1 MTTLRDWLSEGPFT
15 LALSSGFF
23 GFFAHAGV
31 LAALE
36 EEGLLPARV
45 LGSSAGALVGG
56 LWAAGLPARRIRDE
70 LVRLRREDF
79 WDVGPGAGLLRGAL
93 FRERLAT
100 LAPVDTIER
109 CRVPLA
115 VSVFDVRARR
125 TAVLREGPLAPA
137 LHASCAFPLL
147 FHPVRLGGRLYLD
160 GGVRDRPALAG
171 AADGERILHH
181 HLTSRSP
188 WRRKGSPALRPPRR
202 PGLRVVALDGLP
214 RVGPFRLARGME
226 AMERAAE
233 GMRRALARDAAQGLQ
248 ERGPG

>member
-1 MTTLRDWLSEGPFT
+1 MRTLRDWLAEGPFT

-31 LAALE
+31 LAVLE
-36 EEGLLPARV
+36 EQGLSPARV

-56 LWAAGLPARRIRDE
+56 LWAAGVPARRIQEE
-70 LVRLRREDF
+70 LVRLRRQDF
-79 WDVGPGAGLLRGAL
+79 WDAGPGAGLLRGAL
-93 FRERLAT
+93 FQARLAA

-115 VSVFDVRARR
+115 VSVFDLLAGR
-125 TAVLREGPLAPA
+125 TAVIRGGPLAPA

-147 FHPVRLGGRLYLD
+147 FHPVRLDGRLYLD

-171 AADGERILHH
+171 AAAGERILHH

-188 WRRKGSPALRPPRR
+188 WRRRGSPALRPPRR
-202 PGLRVVALDGLP
+202 PGMRVVAIEGLP
-214 RVGPFRLARGME
+214 RVGPFRLARGVE
-226 AMERAAE
+226 AMERAAD
-233 GMRRALARDAAQGLQ
+233 GMRTALAR
-248 ERGPG
+248 ECPGGDPG